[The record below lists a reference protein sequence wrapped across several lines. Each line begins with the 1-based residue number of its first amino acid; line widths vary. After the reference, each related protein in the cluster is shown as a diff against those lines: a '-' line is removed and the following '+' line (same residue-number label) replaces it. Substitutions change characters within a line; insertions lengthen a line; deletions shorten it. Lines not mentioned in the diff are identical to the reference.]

1 MWPAAVPRDAMSVE
15 CENLDAF
22 LANDLSPVD
31 SNCFEVHLHI
41 CDACR
46 EAVNEQRWIDALLA
60 SPQRLELE
68 RVPSALV
75 RSVRD
80 SILSRRRP
88 ARLIACGLAAA
99 AVLVIAV
106 GWRAVLNGPAK
117 DPLAHQIAETAVRHN
132 DPSPRSSLEGRGS
145 EEASRAVFVGGPDVL
160 AVPVASRH
168 PNVTIVRVYA
178 TYQSSMAS
186 PAASDESDADFFN
199 GG

>member
-1 MWPAAVPRDAMSVE
+1 MSVE

-31 SNCFEVHLHI
+31 GNRFEAHLHR

-46 EAVNEQRWIDALLA
+46 EAINEQRWVDALLG
-60 SPQRLELE
+60 SPERLELE
-68 RVPSALV
+68 RVSPAFAG
-75 RSVRD
+75 SVRD
-80 SILSRRRP
+80 SILSRRRR

-106 GWRAVLNGPAK
+106 GWTAVLNGPAR
-117 DPLAHQIAETAVRHN
+117 DPVAHQIAETAVRDN
-132 DPSPRSSLEGRGS
+132 EPSPHPSLEGRGS
-145 EEASRAVFVGGPDVL
+145 ENPPRAVFVSGPEVI

-178 TYQSSMAS
+178 IYPSSIAS
-186 PAASDESDADFFN
+186 PAASDESDADYFN